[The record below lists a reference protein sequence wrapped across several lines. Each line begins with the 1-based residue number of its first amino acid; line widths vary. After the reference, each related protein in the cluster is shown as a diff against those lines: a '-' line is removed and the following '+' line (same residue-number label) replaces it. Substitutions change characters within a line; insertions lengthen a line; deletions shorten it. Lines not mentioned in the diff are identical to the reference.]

1 MYRNPDYDALP
12 KAERRGRLRE
22 IALVFMRLGALA
34 FGGPA
39 AHIAMMEEAVV
50 QRRAWL
56 PRQKFM
62 DLLGATNLIP
72 GPNSTEMAILLGF
85 ERGGYAGLFLAG
97 AAFILPAVFIVSI
110 FAFLYVR
117 FGALPQVAGALVG
130 VKPVIM
136 AVVLQALLRLGKSAV
151 KGALTA
157 AVGVAVIALTFLG
170 VEEILLLLCAGAIT
184 TAVMNWP
191 RIRNR
196 LFSLPLP
203 MLALLVQPPAPA
215 RDAGP
220 VSMALSSI
228 FLTFF
233 KIGAVLYGSG
243 YVLLAYLD
251 AKFVARFGV
260 ITTQQLMDAVAVGQ
274 VTPGPVFT
282 TATFIGYLIH
292 GLPGGL
298 AATAGIFLPSFL
310 LVLLINPI
318 IPRLRKSPWV
328 GAALDGVNVASL
340 GIMAVV
346 TVRLGVAS
354 LIDPFTVALF
364 VVAAVLL
371 LRYKVNSAW
380 LILGGGLLGYAYT
393 ALM

>member
-130 VKPVIM
+130 VKPIIM
-136 AVVLQALLRLGKSAV
+136 AVVLQAWGWRSWRSRSWGWRR
-151 KGALTA
+151 
-157 AVGVAVIALTFLG
+157 FFCC
-170 VEEILLLLCAGAIT
+170 CARAPS
-184 TAVMNWP
+184 P
-191 RIRNR
+191 RR
-196 LFSLPLP
+196 
-203 MLALLVQPPAPA
+203 
-215 RDAGP
+215 
-220 VSMALSSI
+220 
-228 FLTFF
+228 
-233 KIGAVLYGSG
+233 
-243 YVLLAYLD
+243 
-251 AKFVARFGV
+251 
-260 ITTQQLMDAVAVGQ
+260 
-274 VTPGPVFT
+274 
-282 TATFIGYLIH
+282 
-292 GLPGGL
+292 
-298 AATAGIFLPSFL
+298 
-310 LVLLINPI
+310 
-318 IPRLRKSPWV
+318 
-328 GAALDGVNVASL
+328 
-340 GIMAVV
+340 
-346 TVRLGVAS
+346 
-354 LIDPFTVALF
+354 
-364 VVAAVLL
+364 
-371 LRYKVNSAW
+371 
-380 LILGGGLLGYAYT
+380 
-393 ALM
+393 

>member
-1 MYRNPDYDALP
+1 MYRNLDYDALP
-12 KAERRGRLRE
+12 KGERRQRLRE
-22 IALVFMRLGALA
+22 IVLVFLRLGALA

-39 AHIAMMEEAVV
+39 AHIAMMEESVV
-50 QRRAWL
+50 QRRSWL

-97 AAFILPAVFIVSI
+97 AAFILPAVIIVSV
-110 FAFLYVR
+110 FAYLYVR

-157 AVGVAVIALTFLG
+157 MVGAAVIALAFLG
-170 VEEILLLLCAGAIT
+170 VEEILLLLLAGLVT
-184 TAVMNWP
+184 TAVMNGEK
-191 RIRNR
+191 IKTR

-203 MLALLVQPPAPA
+203 MLALLAQPGAAEPVQGPA
-215 RDAGP
+215 R
-220 VSMALSSI
+220 MALSGI

-251 AKFVARFGV
+251 SEFVARFGA

-282 TATFIGYLIH
+282 TATFIGYLIG

-298 AATAGIFLPSFL
+298 AGTAGIFLPSFL

-346 TVRLGVAS
+346 TVRLGAAS
-354 LIDPFTVALF
+354 LVDPFTVALF
-364 VVAAVLL
+364 IAAAVLL

-380 LILGGGLLGYAYT
+380 LILTGGLLGYIYT
-393 ALM
+393 AWM